1 MNYSAEM
8 DILKRLA
15 QGEKVIK
22 NNRDFLIN
30 HINFT
35 QEIKEMLVHR
45 TLQIDENKTITPTEL
60 GTQLYNEYAEDM
72 ATVQKEYSG
81 IMRLMAEKT
90 INDRETTKRPMYLK
104 RQLAYQTQMISD
116 MKRELDS
123 ESSSFIRG
131 PIEGRMQERMDA
143 VFNQLL
149 TNRDKQILTQLM
161 YAKHVEFV
169 VKERDTESASSPW
182 KNKTA
187 SRTKGEKEISS
198 IFEQSVKS
206 MEDHNISPDKIINIY
221 NMDQSATQSV
231 KALEAVGLI
240 HVQTI
245 DSKESDK
252 DIFTL
257 VNTNQMTL
265 TQNGELIA
273 EMISARIPFQE
284 KNKVQNLE
292 I

>member
-8 DILKRLA
+8 DILKRLIK
-15 QGEKVIK
+15 GEKIVK

-35 QEIKEMLVHR
+35 QEIKEMLVHK
-45 TLQIDENKTITPTEL
+45 TLHIDGNKNIIPTEL
-60 GTQLYNEYAEDM
+60 GSQLYDEYTEDM
-72 ATVQKEYSG
+72 AKVQKEYSG
-81 IMRLMAEKT
+81 IMRLMAEKS
-90 INDRETTKRPMYLK
+90 INDRETTKRPAYLK

-123 ESSSFIRG
+123 EPSSFIRG

-161 YAKHVEFV
+161 YAKNVEFI

-187 SRTKGEKEISS
+187 SRTKGGSDISY
-198 IFEQSVKS
+198 IFEQSVRS
-206 MEDHNISPDKIINIY
+206 METHNISPDKMINIY

-240 HVQTI
+240 NIQTI
-245 DSKESDK
+245 ESRESDK
-252 DIFTL
+252 DIYTL
-257 VNTNQMTL
+257 INTNQMAL

-284 KNKVQNLE
+284 KSKVQNLD